1 MLDNTRYQTISVV
14 EGVNIDIVQSTK
26 SNQITRR
33 EKPQSIKLSRADLH
47 IHSTYSDG
55 IPTIEQILEHTELHT
70 NLDVIRAR
78 GTCNCGAPSQST
90 LPLELSA

>member
-1 MLDNTRYQTISVV
+1 MIDNTRYQTISVV
-14 EGVNIDIVQSTK
+14 EDVNIDIVQSMK

-55 IPTIEQILEHTELHT
+55 IP
-70 NLDVIRAR
+70 NPRAY
-78 GTCNCGAPSQST
+78 
-90 LPLELSA
+90 